1 MAVMAPVLSCG
12 NSKVHKKV
20 FVSARAIKIPATEC
34 SVAGIYFQRLYYPNI
49 LFTRQGVNMELKDAI
64 LKRRMVRNF
73 ADKPVPPEI
82 IERIVDLTRHAP
94 SAGFTQGQS
103 FIVVTQPE
111 LRKAIA
117 DTCQEEEYVKGGF
130 DPFISKAPVLL
141 IPCTSELAYHR
152 RYQET
157 DKVNEDGTEIVWPVP
172 YWFMDIGCAVM
183 IALLAA
189 LDEGLVTAFV
199 GSKDLDAMRTLL
211 KMPAEITPVGV
222 IAVGYRAVDVP
233 SPSLKRGRKP
243 DQDYVHHE
251 TW

>member
-1 MAVMAPVLSCG
+1 
-12 NSKVHKKV
+12 
-20 FVSARAIKIPATEC
+20 
-34 SVAGIYFQRLYYPNI
+34 
-49 LFTRQGVNMELKDAI
+49 MELKETV

-73 ADKPVPPEI
+73 ADRPINPEI
-82 IERIVDLTRHAP
+82 IERIIELTRHAP

-103 FIVVTQPE
+103 FIVVTQPQ

-117 DTCQEEEYVKGGF
+117 DTCEEAEYVKSGF

-152 RYQET
+152 RYQEA
-157 DKVNEDGTEIVWPVP
+157 DKVNDDGSEIVWPVP

-199 GSKDLDAMRTLL
+199 GSKDLETLRSLL
-211 KMPAEITPVGV
+211 KMPAEVTPVGV
-222 IAVGYRAVDVP
+222 IAVGYRATDVP

-243 DQDYVHHE
+243 DPDYVHYE
-251 TW
+251 AW

>member
-1 MAVMAPVLSCG
+1 
-12 NSKVHKKV
+12 
-20 FVSARAIKIPATEC
+20 
-34 SVAGIYFQRLYYPNI
+34 
-49 LFTRQGVNMELKDAI
+49 MELKDAI

-73 ADKPVPPEI
+73 ADKPIPPEI

-94 SAGFTQGQS
+94 SAGFTQGQA

-117 DTCQEEEYVKGGF
+117 ATCQEEEYVKGGF

-152 RYQET
+152 RYQEA
-157 DKVNEDGTEIVWPVP
+157 DKVNDDGSEIVWPVP
-172 YWFMDIGCAVM
+172 YWFMDIGCSVM

-189 LDEGLVTAFV
+189 LDEGLVTASV
-199 GSKDLDAMRTLL
+199 GSKDLDTLRAL
-211 KMPAEITPVGV
+211 LNIPNEVTPVGV
-222 IAVGYRAVDVP
+222 IAVGYRAADVP

-243 DQDYVHHE
+243 DEDYIHYE
-251 TW
+251 AW